1 MLINKIY
8 KELNNEGIVKDRYT
22 FSEKFLK
29 CSKNT
34 YNYLNHKKRDMSVNT
49 QLTCFKQ
56 LSKQKPTQAVSEC
69 MNLISS
75 NIKSKYA
82 LNITV

>member
-29 CSKNT
+29 CGKNT
-34 YNYLNHKKRDMSVNT
+34 YNYLKHKNRDLSLNT
-49 QLTCFKQ
+49 QLICFKQ
-56 LSKQKPTQAVSEC
+56 LSKQKQTQAVSEC
-69 MNLISS
+69 MDLISS

-82 LNITV
+82 LNISV

>member
-8 KELNNEGIVKDRYT
+8 KQLNSEGIVKDRYT

-34 YNYLNHKKRDMSVNT
+34 YNYLNHKKRDISVNT
-49 QLTCFKQ
+49 QLNCLKQ
-56 LSKQKPTQAVSEC
+56 LSKQEPSQAVAEC
-69 MNLISS
+69 MNLIQS

>member
-8 KELNNEGIVKDRYT
+8 KELNSEGIDRYT
-22 FSEKFLK
+22 FSTKFLK

-56 LSKQKPTQAVSEC
+56 LSKQKQTEAVSKC
-69 MNLISS
+69 MDLISS

-82 LNITV
+82 LNITI